1 MKEIIDFLAKLEAN
15 NNKEWF
21 DENRK
26 TYQKVREQFLQL
38 TDLLIHEIHTLDPE
52 ISFQDP
58 KKCVFRIFRDLRF
71 SKDKRPYK
79 TNFGAFIARDGRK
92 SGNPGYYI
100 HIQPG
105 ASFIGGGI
113 FMPDAPRLK
122 AIRNDIY
129 NNPAELLE
137 IIEEPNFKNH
147 FKLYDDDKLKTAPKG
162 FPKDFEHIDLLRYKS
177 FAPVKEI
184 NDKQLLSSDFFELL
198 INSFGIITPLNHYIN
213 HVISPILK

>member
-1 MKEIIDFLAKLEAN
+1 MKEILDFLAKLEAN

-21 DENRK
+21 DKNRGA
-26 TYQKVREQFLQL
+26 YQKVREQFIQL
-38 TDLLIHEIHTLDPE
+38 TDLLIHEVHAFDSE

-92 SGNPGYYI
+92 AGNAGYYI

-137 IIEEPNFKNH
+137 IIEDVDFKKH
-147 FKLYDDDKLKTAPKG
+147 FKLYDGDKLKTAPKG

-177 FAPVKEI
+177 FSPLKEI
-184 NDKQLLSSDFFELL
+184 SDKELLNPGIFELI
-198 INSFGIITPLNHYIN
+198 INSFKIIMPLNHYLN
-213 HVISPILK
+213 HVIGHNLK